1 MLRVG
6 EGVSPF
12 SRTPSETAG
21 QEMGESARAPG
32 ARGDHDRGHCRLGV
46 DLCAVIPLEVAGLL
60 HERRTIRRLREER
73 ERAEASRGAAGEGGT
88 VVSRQLDTHAKH
100 RPDCARPRLRRPDT
114 ARRARSR
121 RAAPS
126 ATPSAAT
133 PTRTRTATR
142 RAARGGSQ
150 RSTCSRRYR
159 LGRGSMRRI
168 AAAAVLLAAVTG
180 APSADQPATNEPA
193 TTQPASERGWLPVV
207 RWSTRHGESRTGRR
221 DVTLRLIG
229 IDTPE
234 SVHPSEPV
242 ECYGPEA
249 FRPGAK
255 AARWAAGAAGVRS
268 DAGRLDKYGWT
279 LAYVW
284 LGDGRMFNE
293 VMIRGGFAEEYTYA
307 APYKY
312 QRRFQAAEHAAKSR
326 GAGVCGAPVPGPR
339 LSCPPSPSQPATAQI
354 PVRHLQGG
362 GRRRLR
368 PVHSRPGFGVRAVRR
383 P

>member
-1 MLRVG
+1 MGTSPLRPSMCPKHRMHQSKDLSQRHRLERRVSPPG
-6 EGVSPF
+6 PQAASGCAAGREGVSPF

-168 AAAAVLLAAVTG
+168 AAAAVLLAAVAGCGDPAVTG
-180 APSADQPATNEPA
+180 APPADQPATNEPA
-193 TTQPASERGWLPVV
+193 TTQPASER
-207 RWSTRHGESRTGRR
+207 
-221 DVTLRLIG
+221 
-229 IDTPE
+229 
-234 SVHPSEPV
+234 
-242 ECYGPEA
+242 
-249 FRPGAK
+249 
-255 AARWAAGAAGVRS
+255 AGCRS
-268 DAGRLDKYGWT
+268 
-279 LAYVW
+279 
-284 LGDGRMFNE
+284 
-293 VMIRGGFAEEYTYA
+293 
-307 APYKY
+307 
-312 QRRFQAAEHAAKSR
+312 
-326 GAGVCGAPVPGPR
+326 
-339 LSCPPSPSQPATAQI
+339 
-354 PVRHLQGG
+354 
-362 GRRRLR
+362 
-368 PVHSRPGFGVRAVRR
+368 
-383 P
+383 